1 MQGLHLPLN
10 KFSRSPFCLLPKV
23 LALAVMIII
32 PLAGCSVPGSITKP
46 PLKNLRLAEPSREK
60 AFKRFQD
67 RPSLSGKH
75 ELAIEWASA
84 RGELYASLFPIRA
97 EEDKFIE
104 ESVQEIVNFESG
116 VVLETTEKQDEI
128 VPEIFSLQKEARL
141 EMPDAGQGTVQK
153 YPDFV
158 IERNAKVEKYI
169 RYYQN
174 QRSGT
179 FRKWLERYGRY
190 GPVMRQ
196 ILREHGLPEDLVF
209 MALVESGLSPYAYSR
224 ARATGPWQFISSTG
238 RKYGLTINWWIDERR
253 DPVKATHA
261 AARFLTYLYEMFDSW
276 PLAMAGYNAGEYRIS
291 RAVERVGT
299 DDFWRLARS
308 RYIKRETKQYVPRIM
323 AAAIIAKNPE
333 KYGFTDIEYQAPLKY
348 DEVEVN
354 APVDLN
360 VVARSAGTIYEE
372 IKALNPELRRGVT
385 PPNYTV
391 YSLKIPHGSTSTFQ
405 ANFKNIAADRRTAW
419 QRHRVRRGETISR
432 IARRYGVSVVT
443 IVELNKLENPHR
455 IKVGDDILI
464 PMSSRRAM
472 AAAMADK
479 RYGSVRSADGGK
491 NFYYTIRQGDNL
503 YDIARGFGVSL
514 EDILRLNNLR
524 NPHRIYAGRKILV
537 PAFDSP
543 VLAGATV
550 ITPVDNAQAKDGITD
565 LELVNH
571 RVKRNETLSDI
582 ALWYG
587 VGVKRLARINR
598 IRNVN
603 RLSVGQIIKIPIN
616 ITNGYIP
623 SMFETGGKP
632 RGGVVIYKNRKYQQ
646 VFHIVRRGETLWEIA
661 RYYNINWRALRRWNG
676 LIGGQH
682 IYPGDVLQ
690 ILIAQD

>member
-1 MQGLHLPLN
+1 MMQILCLFIN
-10 KFSRSPFCLLPKV
+10 KFSRSPFCLLPKA
-23 LALAVMIII
+23 LALSVMILI

-46 PLKNLRLAEPSREK
+46 PLKSLRLAEPSREK

-84 RGELYASLFPIRA
+84 RGELYASLSPIRA
-97 EEDKFIE
+97 DEDKFIE
-104 ESVQEIVNFESG
+104 ESVPEIVDFGNNALPEIVDFENG

-128 VPEIFSLQKEARL
+128 VPEIFSIQKEARL
-141 EMPDAGQGTVQK
+141 EIPDAGQGTAQK

-169 RYYQN
+169 KYYQN

-179 FRKWLERYGRY
+179 FQKWLERYGRY
-190 GPVMRQ
+190 GPMMRQ
-196 ILREHGLPEDLVF
+196 ILREYGLPEDLVF
-209 MALVESGLSPYAYSR
+209 MAMVESGFSPYAYSR

-238 RKYGLTINWWIDERR
+238 RRYGLTINWWIDERR
-253 DPVKATHA
+253 DPFKATHA

-291 RAVERVGT
+291 RAMERLHT
-299 DDFWRLARS
+299 DDFWRIARS

-333 KYGFTDIEYQAPLKY
+333 KYGFTYIEYQAPLKY
-348 DEVEVN
+348 DEVEIN

-360 VVARSAGTIYEE
+360 IVARSAGTIYEE
-372 IKALNPELRRGVT
+372 IKALNPELKRGVT

-391 YSLKIPHGSTSTFQ
+391 YHLKIPHGSTSTFQ
-405 ANFKNIAADRRTAW
+405 ANFKEIATDRRTAW
-419 QRHRVRRGETISR
+419 QRHRVRRGETIAR
-432 IARRYGVSVVT
+432 IARRYGVSVIN
-443 IVELNKLENPHR
+443 IVELNKLQNPHR

-479 RYGSVRSADGGK
+479 RDGSVRSAGGGK
-491 NFYYTIRQGDNL
+491 NFYYTIRHGDNL
-503 YDIARGFGVSL
+503 SDIAREFGVSI

-524 NPHRIYAGRKILV
+524 NPHRIYAGKKILV
-537 PAFDSP
+537 PAYDSP
-543 VLAGATV
+543 VLPGATV
-550 ITPVDNAQAKDGITD
+550 ITSANNDRAKDGIATV
-565 LELVNH
+565 ELVNH

-603 RLSVGQIIKIPIN
+603 RLRIGQIVKIPIT

-632 RGGVVIYKNRKYQQ
+632 PRGGGVLYKNKKYKQ
-646 VFHIVRRGETLWEIA
+646 VFHILRRGDTL
-661 RYYNINWRALRRWNG
+661 
-676 LIGGQH
+676 GGF
-682 IYPGDVLQ
+682 
-690 ILIAQD
+690 AS